1 MLKRLLIIIIAGVFF
16 ASCAAKKDII
26 KSMQEEIPTTVM
38 VSTAPLDQDVTRE
51 KSIETSLSASSNIG
65 LVNVAY
71 KKYSDIPGIDWKKQ
85 VRFSFKD
92 EDIGKLFEFLS
103 KASGLTI
110 VNTGAEVAVDTIKD
124 PQSITAQQQLMS
136 RQMYYNNN
144 QQEKA
149 KADITKKIGPATG
162 NVTVYSKG
170 QVTLEQAFKIL
181 DSVLMGKGYTSLF
194 VGEVLKVVPISGI
207 KQLNIPVV
215 VNNDPALSSEG
226 DEIVSQIVLLKNLT
240 AEKLRTDL
248 AALTPI
254 WGMILSNDASN
265 CIIIINSLSNIKSM
279 LEIIDS
285 LEKASTRSVGVS
297 VFRLKYGDAKILSD
311 VLNEVFRG
319 VTSAD
324 AKKDVQSQQMYYG
337 SRGLQAPQD
346 TDKITIV
353 DEIKSNS
360 IIAVASPQSLA
371 LIKNTIE
378 QLDQI
383 QRQVLVEVLVVD
395 VTLNGD
401 FQMGV
406 EWNID
411 SAPLD
416 FAGRRLDNSSGVL
429 NSNLQLAGKV
439 PTFNY
444 TLLKD
449 NTKVFLHNLMK
460 ETKVDVKAAPR
471 ILTLDNTKATV
482 NVGQEIP
489 TLTGSQTTSGGQ
501 IIYTYNY
508 NKVGTILEV
517 TPHINQDDYVTLNL
531 KQTVSKITE
540 TTYFGAPVLDNR
552 EATTSVRVKDGETM
566 VLGGII
572 TDSSSIIENK
582 IPILGDIPILGFLFK
597 SEQRLSEKT
606 ELMLFLTPH
615 IINTSKEAGEAI
627 KRMNKKIDNIKE

>member
-1 MLKRLLIIIIAGVFF
+1 MRLT
-16 ASCAAKKDII
+16 KK
-26 KSMQEEIPTTVM
+26 
-38 VSTAPLDQDVTRE
+38 
-51 KSIETSLSASSNIG
+51 
-65 LVNVAY
+65 
-71 KKYSDIPGIDWKKQ
+71 IPGIDWKKQ
-85 VRFSFKD
+85 VQFSFKE

-103 KASGLTI
+103 KTSGITI
-110 VNTGAEVAVDTIKD
+110 VNTGAEVAADTVKD
-124 PQSITAQQQLMS
+124 PQSITAQQKMMQQ
-136 RQMYYNNN
+136 QMYYNNP
-144 QQEKA
+144 QQQPKTDA
-149 KADITKKIGPATG
+149 AKKIGPVTG
-162 NVTVYSKG
+162 NVTVYTKG
-170 QVTLEQAFKIL
+170 QVSLEQAFKIM
-181 DSVLMGKGYTSLF
+181 DSVLMGKGYTSL
-194 VGEVLKVVPISGI
+194 VIGDVLKIVPVAGV
-207 KQLNIPVV
+207 KQMNIPVV
-215 VNNDPALSSEG
+215 VNNDPELSVEG
-226 DEIVSQIVLLKNLT
+226 DEVVSQIVLLKNLT
-240 AEKLRTDL
+240 AATLRTDL
-248 AALTPI
+248 AALTPA
-254 WGMILSNDASN
+254 WGMILSNESSN

-279 LEIIDS
+279 LKIIDS

-324 AKKDVQSQQMYYG
+324 GKKDAQNQQQFYG
-337 SRGLQAPQD
+337 NRGLQAPQD

-395 VTLNGD
+395 VTLNSD

-416 FAGRRLDNSSGVL
+416 FAGQKLTNSSGVL
-429 NSNLQLAGKV
+429 KSNLQLADKI

-449 NTKVFLHNLMK
+449 STKIFLHNLMK
-460 ETKVDVKAAPR
+460 ETKVNVKAAPR
-471 ILTLDNTKATV
+471 ILTLDNTKAIV
-482 NVGQEIP
+482 NVGQEVP
-489 TLTGSQTTSGGQ
+489 TLTGSQTTSSGQ
-501 IIYTYNY
+501 VIYTYKY
-508 NKVGTILEV
+508 DKVGTILEV
-517 TPHINQDDYVTLNL
+517 TPHINQEDFVTLAI

-540 TTYFGAPVLDNR
+540 TTFFGAPVLDNR
-552 EATTSVRVKDGETM
+552 EATTTVRVKDGETM

-572 TDSSSIIENK
+572 TDSSSIVENK

-615 IINTSKEAGEAI
+615 IIDSSKEAGE
-627 KRMNKKIDNIKE
+627 KVRKMNQKIENIKE

>member
-1 MLKRLLIIIIAGVFF
+1 MLKKLLFLILAGLFF
-16 ASCAAKKDII
+16 TSCAVKKDII
-26 KSMQEEIPTTVM
+26 RSMQEDMPATVTVTTVPAQAEITPENSM
-38 VSTAPLDQDVTRE
+38 
-51 KSIETSLSASSNIG
+51 ETSLSTSTGIG
-65 LVNVAY
+65 LQNAAY
-71 KKYSDIPGIDWKKQ
+71 KKYSEIPGIDWKKQ
-85 VRFSFKD
+85 VQFSFKE

-103 KASGLTI
+103 KTSGITI
-110 VNTGAEVAVDTIKD
+110 VNTGAEVAADTVKD
-124 PQSITAQQQLMS
+124 PQSITAQQKMMQQ
-136 RQMYYNNN
+136 QMYYNNP
-144 QQEKA
+144 QQQPKTDA
-149 KADITKKIGPATG
+149 AKKIGPVTG
-162 NVTVYSKG
+162 NVTVYTKG
-170 QVTLEQAFKIL
+170 QVSLEQAFKIM

-194 VGEVLKVVPISGI
+194 IGDVLKIVPVAGV
-207 KQLNIPVV
+207 KQMNIPVV
-215 VNNDPALSSEG
+215 VNNDPELSVEG
-226 DEIVSQIVLLKNLT
+226 DEVVSQIVLLKNLT
-240 AEKLRTDL
+240 AATLRTDL
-248 AALTPI
+248 AALTPA
-254 WGMILSNDASN
+254 WGMILSNESSN

-279 LEIIDS
+279 LKIIDS

-324 AKKDVQSQQMYYG
+324 GKKDAQNQQQFYG
-337 SRGLQAPQD
+337 NRGLQAPQD

-395 VTLNGD
+395 VTLNSD

-416 FAGRRLDNSSGVL
+416 FAGQKLTNSSGVL
-429 NSNLQLAGKV
+429 KSNLQLADKI

-449 NTKVFLHNLMK
+449 STKIFLHNLMK
-460 ETKVDVKAAPR
+460 ETKVNVKAAPR
-471 ILTLDNTKATV
+471 ILTLDNTKAIV
-482 NVGQEIP
+482 NVGQEVP
-489 TLTGSQTTSGGQ
+489 TLTGSQTTSSGQ
-501 IIYTYNY
+501 VIYTYKY
-508 NKVGTILEV
+508 DKVGTILEV
-517 TPHINQDDYVTLNL
+517 TPHINQDDFVTLAI

-540 TTYFGAPVLDNR
+540 TTFFGAPVLDNR
-552 EATTSVRVKDGETM
+552 EATTTVRVKDGETM

-572 TDSSSIIENK
+572 TDSSSIVENK

-597 SEQRLSEKT
+597 SEQRLSE
-606 ELMLFLTPH
+606 
-615 IINTSKEAGEAI
+615 
-627 KRMNKKIDNIKE
+627 

>member
-1 MLKRLLIIIIAGVFF
+1 MLKKLLFLILAGLFF
-16 ASCAAKKDII
+16 TSCAVKKDII
-26 KSMQEEIPTTVM
+26 RSMQEDMPATVTVTTVPAQAEITPENSM
-38 VSTAPLDQDVTRE
+38 
-51 KSIETSLSASSNIG
+51 ETSLSTSTGIG
-65 LVNVAY
+65 LQNAAY
-71 KKYSDIPGIDWKKQ
+71 KKYSEIPGIDWKKQ
-85 VRFSFKD
+85 VQFSFKE

-103 KASGLTI
+103 KTSGITI
-110 VNTGAEVAVDTIKD
+110 VNTGAEVAADTVKD
-124 PQSITAQQQLMS
+124 PQSITAQQKMMQQ
-136 RQMYYNNN
+136 QMYYNNP
-144 QQEKA
+144 QQQPKTDA
-149 KADITKKIGPATG
+149 AKKIGPVTG
-162 NVTVYSKG
+162 NVTVYTKG
-170 QVTLEQAFKIL
+170 QVSLEQAFKIM

-194 VGEVLKVVPISGI
+194 IGDVLKIVPVAGV
-207 KQLNIPVV
+207 KQMNIPVV
-215 VNNDPALSSEG
+215 VNNDPELSVEG
-226 DEIVSQIVLLKNLT
+226 DEVVSQIVLLKNLT
-240 AEKLRTDL
+240 AATLRTDL
-248 AALTPI
+248 AALTPA
-254 WGMILSNDASN
+254 WGMILSNESSN

-279 LEIIDS
+279 LKIIDS

-324 AKKDVQSQQMYYG
+324 GKKDAQNQQQFYG
-337 SRGLQAPQD
+337 NRGLQAPQD

-395 VTLNGD
+395 VTLNSD

-416 FAGRRLDNSSGVL
+416 FAGQKLTNSSGVL
-429 NSNLQLAGKV
+429 KSNLQLADKI

-449 NTKVFLHNLMK
+449 STKIFLHNLMK
-460 ETKVDVKAAPR
+460 ETKVNVKAAPR
-471 ILTLDNTKATV
+471 ILTLDNTKAIV
-482 NVGQEIP
+482 NVGQEVP
-489 TLTGSQTTSGGQ
+489 TLTGSQTTSSGQ
-501 IIYTYNY
+501 VIYTYKY
-508 NKVGTILEV
+508 DKVGTILEV
-517 TPHINQDDYVTLNL
+517 TPHINQDDFVTLAI

-540 TTYFGAPVLDNR
+540 TTFFGAPVLDNR
-552 EATTSVRVKDGETM
+552 EATTTVRVKDGETM

-572 TDSSSIIENK
+572 TDSSSIVENK

-615 IINTSKEAGEAI
+615 IIDSSKEAGE
-627 KRMNKKIDNIKE
+627 KVRKMNQKIENIKE